1 MPFLFKV
8 NRKKENAPGRPVSRV
23 LSSPRRGLGD
33 HLSRRAV
40 AGALVQPT
48 RNSPSEEEEDG
59 PPPVPR
65 RKPCPCLA
73 LLPVGVAWPPHCC
86 VRRWSLT
93 PPFHPCAFPQRGW
106 RGMFLWPVPIP
117 YGIPGITRHRV
128 LWSADFPRRLRKAPR
143 SPSRP
148 GAISSYPDRF
158 RESIIYILDHEGS
171 ALAALMIYK

>member
-1 MPFLFKV
+1 MPVPPNENKCPRSAYTEWAMPLPRYHTSMVPVPPNENKCPRSAFKPRSV
-8 NRKKENAPGRPVSRV
+8 HLPGGRM
-23 LSSPRRGLGD
+23 GD

-40 AGALVQPT
+40 AGTLVQPT

-93 PPFHPCAFPQRGW
+93 PPFHPYSSPQGDW
-106 RGMFLWPVPIP
+106 SGMFLWPDPTP
-117 YGIPGITRHRV
+117 YGIPGVTRHRV
-128 LWSADFPRRLRKAPR
+128 LRSADFPRHPRRAPR
-143 SPSRP
+143 SPGRP
-148 GAISSYPDRF
+148 GAISS
-158 RESIIYILDHEGS
+158 
-171 ALAALMIYK
+171 